1 MSSNEEKEGCHYL
14 PVKKISALLPEI
26 ILKHK
31 GDFYCLN
38 FLHSVRTENKLRYH
52 QKVCKNKDFRGIVI
66 PSEKDSTL

>member
-1 MSSNEEKEGCHYL
+1 MKKKKDVIIFQL
-14 PVKKISALLPEI
+14 KKISALLPEI

-38 FLHSVRTENKLRYH
+38 FLHSVRTENKPRYH

-66 PSEKDSTL
+66 PSEKDSML

>member
-14 PVKKISALLPEI
+14 AVKKISALLPEI

-38 FLHSVRTENKLRYH
+38 FLDSVRTENKLRSH
-52 QKVCKNKDFRGIVI
+52 EKVCKNKDFHGIVM
-66 PSEKDSTL
+66 PSEKDSVL